1 MPFRHQMNT
10 EEVHPS
16 DGGSEDPIS
25 DIEVVPRGHGEGV
38 SEGDVPVSKK
48 VVYRWRIHKF

>member
-1 MPFRHQMNT
+1 MNT